1 MVVGSDE
8 GRALV
13 LAKVLDCHG
22 VEGGL
27 NEPLSSLVLGVINA
41 AVAIVIVLVFAIEG
55 GHWVTGD
62 VRHWDP
68 GGVIVGLILGI
79 VVAVVICGLLAIAIS
94 IEKSVRIIANNMATG
109 SVRIEPRVR
118 GSAMPTTW

>member
-1 MVVGSDE
+1 MNHF
-8 GRALV
+8 LV
-13 LAKVLDCHG
+13 
-22 VEGGL
+22 
-27 NEPLSSLVLGVINA
+27 SVLGVINA

-62 VRHWDP
+62 VRYWDP
-68 GGVIVGLILGI
+68 VGVIVGLILGI

-118 GSAMPTTW
+118 WGASVAPIDDEG